1 MVVGRSRSEENEM
14 NDVTKGKN
22 KRRKWQVRVYS
33 LDNCNCDWLAG
44 RERDKA
50 DLAVLDKNFI

>member
-1 MVVGRSRSEENEM
+1 VVVGRSRSEENEM
-14 NDVTKGKN
+14 NDLTKGKN

-33 LDNCNCDWLAG
+33 VDSCNCDWLAG

-50 DLAVLDKNFI
+50 GLAVLDKNFI